1 MAYVKPVDW
10 HDHSQSIDSAFWV
23 AYRLWVEKIKSIDSI
38 DRIPPFFLL
47 TTRDVAVKLKKKYIF
62 TILGEN
68 EEKKCENQAV
78 YCGKIF
84 SSDFSE

>member
-1 MAYVKPVDW
+1 MTIAKV
-10 HDHSQSIDSAFWV
+10 SIPLFEWP
-23 AYRLWVEKIKSIDSI
+23 IDYELKKLNQL
-38 DRIPPFFLL
+38 IPLREFHRFFLL